1 MFKHRFFL
9 QKESSNLITEAKME
23 IRELNEK
30 DLESLIKLYEQLDG
44 ANGNFSVEDARK
56 IWKSEIKENKK
67 LKYFGAVENGK
78 VISTCYCLI
87 IPNLTRLGSS
97 IAFVENVV
105 TDSEYRGQGLGRKVM
120 EMAIEFARE
129 NNCYKVILQSG
140 SFRKEAHQFYKNLG
154 FDGESKKAFIMKL
167 KDY

>member
-1 MFKHRFFL
+1 
-9 QKESSNLITEAKME
+9 ME
-23 IRELNEK
+23 LRELNEN

-44 ANGNFSVEDARK
+44 ANGDFTADDARK
-56 IWKSEIKENKK
+56 IWQQEIEGNKNI
-67 LKYFGAVENGK
+67 KYFGVVEDGK
-78 VISTCYCLI
+78 VIATCYCQI

-105 TDSEYRGQGLGRKVM
+105 TDKEYRGQGLGRKVM
-120 EMAIEFARE
+120 EKAIEFARE
-129 NNCYKVILQSG
+129 KNCYKVILQSS

>member
-1 MFKHRFFL
+1 
-9 QKESSNLITEAKME
+9 ME
-23 IRELNEK
+23 LRELNEK

-44 ANGNFSVEDARK
+44 ANGDFTAEDARK
-56 IWKSEIKENKK
+56 IWKDEIEGNKK
-67 LKYFGAVENGK
+67 IKYFGAVENGK

-87 IPNLTRLGSS
+87 IPNLTRLGSY

-120 EMAIEFARE
+120 EKAIEFARE
-129 NNCYKVILQSG
+129 NNCYKVILQSA

>member
-1 MFKHRFFL
+1 M
-9 QKESSNLITEAKME
+9 QKKSSNLKKKIKMVL
-23 IRELNEK
+23 RELNEK
-30 DLESLIKLYEQLDG
+30 DLESLIKLYEQLDD
-44 ANGNFSVEDARK
+44 ANGNFTAEDARK
-56 IWKSEIKENKK
+56 IWKTEIEGNKK
-67 LKYFGAVENGK
+67 IKYFGAVENGK

-129 NNCYKVILQSG
+129 NNCYKVILQSA

-154 FDGESKKAFIMKL
+154 FDGESKKAFTMKL

>member
-1 MFKHRFFL
+1 MVL
-9 QKESSNLITEAKME
+9 
-23 IRELNEK
+23 RELNEK

-44 ANGNFSVEDARK
+44 ANGDFTAEDARK
-56 IWKSEIKENKK
+56 IWKAEIEGNKNI
-67 LKYFGAVENGK
+67 KYFGAVENNK

-87 IPNLTRLGSS
+87 IPNLTRLGSY

-105 TDSEYRGQGLGRKVM
+105 TDKEHRGQGLGRKVM

-129 NNCYKVILQSG
+129 NNCYKVILQSA

>member
-1 MFKHRFFL
+1 MDKVN
-9 QKESSNLITEAKME
+9 KK
-23 IRELNEK
+23 
-30 DLESLIKLYEQLDG
+30 LIKLLSDEKLPPSEKFWK
-44 ANGNFSVEDARK
+44 AEIEGNRK
-56 IWKSEIKENKK
+56 I
-67 LKYFGAVENGK
+67 KYFGAVENGK

-120 EMAIEFARE
+120 EKAIDFARK
-129 NNCYKVILQSG
+129 NNCYKVILQSA

>member
-1 MFKHRFFL
+1 
-9 QKESSNLITEAKME
+9 ME
-23 IRELNEK
+23 LRELNEK

-44 ANGNFSVEDARK
+44 ANGDFTAEDARK
-56 IWKSEIKENKK
+56 IWKAEIEGNRKI
-67 LKYFGAVENGK
+67 KYFGAVKNGK

-129 NNCYKVILQSG
+129 NNCYKVILQSA

>member
-1 MFKHRFFL
+1 M
-9 QKESSNLITEAKME
+9 QKKSSNLKTEVKMVL
-23 IRELNEK
+23 RELNEN
-30 DLESLIKLYEQLDG
+30 DLESLIKLYKQLDDTNNDFT
-44 ANGNFSVEDARK
+44 AEDARK
-56 IWKSEIKENKK
+56 IWKTEIEGNKK
-67 LKYFGAVENGK
+67 IKYFGAVENGK

-129 NNCYKVILQSG
+129 YNCYKVILQSA

-154 FDGESKKAFIMKL
+154 FDGESKKSFIMKL

>member
-1 MFKHRFFL
+1 
-9 QKESSNLITEAKME
+9 ME
-23 IRELNEK
+23 LRELNEN

-44 ANGNFSVEDARK
+44 ANGDFTAEDARK
-56 IWKSEIKENKK
+56 IWKAEIEGNRKI
-67 LKYFGAVENGK
+67 KYFGAVENGK

-105 TDSEYRGQGLGRKVM
+105 TDLEYRGQGLGRKVM
-120 EMAIEFARE
+120 EKAIDFARK
-129 NNCYKVILQSG
+129 NNCYKVILQSA

>member
-1 MFKHRFFL
+1 M
-9 QKESSNLITEAKME
+9 QKKSSNFKTEVKMVL
-23 IRELNEK
+23 RELNEK
-30 DLESLIKLYEQLDG
+30 DLESLIKLYEQLDD
-44 ANGNFSVEDARK
+44 ANGNFTAEDARK
-56 IWKSEIKENKK
+56 IWKTEIEGNKK
-67 LKYFGAVENGK
+67 IKYFGAVENGK

-129 NNCYKVILQSG
+129 NNCYKVILQSA
-140 SFRKEAHQFYKNLG
+140 SFRKEAHQFYENLG

>member
-1 MFKHRFFL
+1 M
-9 QKESSNLITEAKME
+9 QKKSSNLKTEVKMVL
-23 IRELNEK
+23 RELNEK
-30 DLESLIKLYEQLDG
+30 DLESLIKLYEQLDD
-44 ANGNFSVEDARK
+44 ANGNFTAEDARK
-56 IWKSEIKENKK
+56 IWKTEIEGNKK
-67 LKYFGAVENGK
+67 IKYFGAVENGK

-105 TDSEYRGQGLGRKVM
+105 TDSKYRGQGLGRKVM

-129 NNCYKVILQSG
+129 NNCYKVILQSA

>member
-1 MFKHRFFL
+1 
-9 QKESSNLITEAKME
+9 ME
-23 IRELNEK
+23 LRELNEK
-30 DLESLIKLYEQLDG
+30 DLESLIKLYKQLDG
-44 ANGNFSVEDARK
+44 DNGNFTAEDARK
-56 IWKSEIKENKK
+56 IWKTEIEGNKK
-67 LKYFGAVENGK
+67 IKYFGAVENGK

-129 NNCYKVILQSG
+129 NNCYKVILQSA